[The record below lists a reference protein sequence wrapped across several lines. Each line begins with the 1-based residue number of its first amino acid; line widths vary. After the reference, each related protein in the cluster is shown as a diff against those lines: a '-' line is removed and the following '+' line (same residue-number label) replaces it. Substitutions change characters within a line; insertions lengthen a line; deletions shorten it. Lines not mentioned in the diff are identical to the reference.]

1 MNPHGRLLPV
11 EMVLPSGDTPHPGKM
26 LDMVM
31 LVVPGGEERT
41 AAEYG
46 ALLDKGRLPAD
57 SGGADGFACEHR
69 RSHPLL
75 RPGEAYRSFF
85 KLPSNTCQLPPPDLF
100 ETGFLD

>member
-31 LVVPGGEERT
+31 LIVPGGQERT

-46 ALLDKGRLPAD
+46 ALLDKAGFRLTVVVPTA
-57 SGGADGFACEHR
+57 SPV
-69 RSHPLL
+69 SIV
-75 RPGEAYRSFF
+75 EAI
-85 KLPSNTCQLPPPDLF
+85 PC
-100 ETGFLD
+100 